1 MHNDNILSMVPDILL
16 TILKTVAFNI
26 LSVTRLILALT
37 FTASQLSRE
46 DGH

>member
-1 MHNDNILSMVPDILL
+1 MVPETFTDQKHLL

-37 FTASQLSRE
+37 FTASQSSRE